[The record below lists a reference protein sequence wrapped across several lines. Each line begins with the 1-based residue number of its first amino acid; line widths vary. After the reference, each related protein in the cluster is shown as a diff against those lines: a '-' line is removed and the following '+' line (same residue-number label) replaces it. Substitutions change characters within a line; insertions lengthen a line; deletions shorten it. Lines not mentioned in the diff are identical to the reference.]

1 MNNNTT
7 RPLAAFRRRALIA
20 CLGAALAT
28 PGLAYA
34 QAQDQAASPVAAQM
48 YTLRDFGSLEE
59 QFAAVERAGI
69 ESVELVGDQG
79 IEADEMNALL
89 ARHDLEVVS
98 SHVPIEDLRHDLGD
112 VVAYHRAIGNDT
124 LVIPYL
130 AEDARPDSAEGWQAL
145 GEEIGGLANRLA
157 EDDMRL
163 AYHNHDFEMQTF
175 DGRTALEILME
186 AAGPEVLGEVDLAW
200 VARGGQD
207 PADYLEHFDG
217 RLFAVHAKDNAP
229 AGTAEDQRGFAIVG
243 QGVLDWD
250 EILPAAREA
259 GVEVYVIEHDQP
271 KDAQAVLTEGN
282 RFLSEVLLADVE

>member
-1 MNNNTT
+1 MHNNTT
-7 RPLAAFRRRALIA
+7 RPLAAFRRRALLA
-20 CLGAALAT
+20 CLGAALAP

-34 QAQDQAASPVAAQM
+34 QAQDQAVAAQM
-48 YTLRDFGSLEE
+48 YTLRDFGSLEK

-69 ESVELVGDQG
+69 ELVELVGDQG

-98 SHVPIEDLRHDLGD
+98 SHVPLEDLRHDLD
-112 VVAYHRAIGNDT
+112 HVVAFHQAIGNDT

-130 AEDARPDSAEGWQAL
+130 AEDARPGSAEGWQAL

-200 VARGGQD
+200 VARGGRD

-271 KDAQAVLTEGN
+271 KDAQAVLTEGH
-282 RFLSEVLLADVE
+282 RFLSEALVSADAE